1 MSTRKNQSENK
12 GQELLDK
19 YMRESGDDFTGNLRG
34 NVNWATAEEIKN
46 LKRPTQQDYFDAIH
60 NRQTNPVSDEVIV
73 IDEQQKALN
82 LIFRNGLNIRDM
94 GNPMFGEED
103 RTNKKNLS
111 TNIKRADAEHNKVC
125 VIYGGDL
132 LGEEWELKKLNNAK
146 IIEQDIMDASYQ
158 EVKGLADDIL
168 RDEEKPQKND
178 TNHIKKAL
186 FFALG
191 ERVKV
196 LKRDILYTLKHPG
209 VEVYLVNG
217 AQEEKIN
224 KYFKI
229 DVLETLRVAINN
241 PRLHYIRGV
250 NTVVNVE
257 KKNENGHNAF
267 ATIGFLTN
275 NSLSKARKGQ
285 AAINAVKLNSG
296 ENMADVVFSTNT
308 NVAGK
313 KGPREYYVSSESTFI
328 ETPAKKNPAERPRGY
343 NTFSLRIPANRE
355 ITVIEGTN
363 VPHANP
369 LEMIVYKEY
378 VKNEVMMET
387 LKRRMTEDLKVYEL
401 PKTTDP
407 VRRIQQ
413 YLAKRER
420 EQKPDG
426 AVKNDGGAKNGDQMS
441 DLSDRR

>member
-12 GQELLDK
+12 VQEIIEK
-19 YMRESGDDFTGNLRG
+19 YIKESGEDFTANLRG
-34 NVNWATAEEIKN
+34 NVNWATADEVKN

-60 NRQTNPVSDEVIV
+60 NRQTNPVSSEVIV
-73 IDEQQKALN
+73 VEEHQKALN

-103 RTNKKNLS
+103 KTNKKNLS
-111 TNIKRADAEHNKVC
+111 TNINLADAAHNKVC

-146 IIEQDIMDASYQ
+146 IIEQDITDASYQ
-158 EVKGLADDIL
+158 EVKGLADEIL
-168 RDEEKPQKND
+168 KENEKPQKND
-178 TNHIKKAL
+178 TEHVKKAL

-196 LKRDILYTLKHPG
+196 LKRDILYTLRHPG

-229 DVLETLRVAINN
+229 DVLATLVAAIDN

-257 KKNENGHNAF
+257 KKHDGEKSTF
-267 ATIGFLTN
+267 ATIGLLTN

-313 KGPREYYVSSESTFI
+313 KGPRDYYVSSESTFI

-355 ITVIEGTN
+355 ITVIEGSN
-363 VPHANP
+363 VPHTNP

-378 VKNEVMMET
+378 IKNEVMRET
-387 LKRRMTEDLKVYEL
+387 LNRRMTEELQKYEL
-401 PKTTDP
+401 PKTSDP
-407 VRRIQQ
+407 VRKIQQ
-413 YLAKRER
+413 YLARRER
-420 EQKPDG
+420 EQRQAAVNEGGVKDG
-426 AVKNDGGAKNGDQMS
+426 IPMS
-441 DLSDRR
+441 DMSSKH